1 MNKAL
6 TASILAVTMF
16 GAAAPALADPPRWAP
31 AHGWRAKNGDIRYQR
46 AENGVRYW
54 RGDDGRYYC
63 RRGDGTV
70 GLLAGAALGMS
81 SAVVRSVHCWAAR
94 SIRAVSGQRARSWAL
109 PQAPSSATNW
119 PAGERA
125 AADPSLRGG

>member
-6 TASILAVTMF
+6 AASILAVTMF

-46 AENGVRYW
+46 TDNGIRYW

-63 RRGDGTV
+63 RRSDGTV
-70 GLLAGAALGMS
+70 GLLAGAAVGALIG
-81 SAVVRSVHCWAAR
+81 
-94 SIRAVSGQRARSWAL
+94 RAVDTR
-109 PQAPSSATNW
+109 
-119 PAGERA
+119 GERA
-125 AADPSLRGG
+125 TGTILGAAAGAFIGNELARGRTRCR